1 MNVILCSFP
10 DISWGNTKPQT
21 ANMIQLP
28 LILVLIII
36 WKVKEGG
43 NLRCLHRE
51 GTVASPRYVDAT
63 AAWRPLCLYSCTYHV
78 QFFSSAYSTLRTC
91 ANTVWK
97 KGKFNGYCNECWL
110 SGSEKQEEKKKRKCA
125 WILRGAEE
133 GLFRC
138 SGIVGFHEEEWFG
151 GETWLF
157 FPFCFFLV
165 HRGVVCY
172 KKAGRSLDT
181 HH

>member
-1 MNVILCSFP
+1 MWFCVLSPN
-10 DISWGNTKPQT
+10 ISWGNMKPQT
-21 ANMIQLP
+21 ANITLP
-28 LILVLIII
+28 IIFVSNYNM
-36 WKVKEGG
+36 KGEGG
-43 NLRCLHRE
+43 GGGPEMFAQGWNSCFHVTLN
-51 GTVASPRYVDAT
+51 AI
-63 AAWRPLCLYSCTYHV
+63 AAWRPLFLYSCTYHV
-78 QFFSSAYSTLRTC
+78 QFLSNGYSSLRIC

-97 KGKFNGYCNECWL
+97 MKFNGYRNECWL
-110 SGSEKQEEKKKRKCA
+110 NRSEKQEEGDARDPE
-125 WILRGAEE
+125 RRR

-138 SGIVGFHEEEWFG
+138 SGVVGFREEEWFW

-157 FPFCFFLV
+157 FPLCFSLV